1 VLSDEASAVQAKEG
15 DEKMGDDPTRIARSV
30 AIDTLRQRFSASG
43 EVPEADLPTP
53 VLRSWVRCHRLGM
66 EMGERV
72 RPPSTTRGDL
82 MVARERSAM
91 LLEHAAGV
99 MEHLHEQIRA
109 SGSMVLLADASGLIL
124 HGIGD
129 PAFVDR
135 ANRVAL
141 QPGANWSEC
150 ERGTNAIGATLVERA
165 AVEVLGSEHYLDCN
179 GVLTCSAAPILD
191 WRGELLGA
199 LDISGDHRNH
209 QPHTL
214 GLARMGV
221 RLVERRL
228 FESEH
233 ARHALLSFHPRP
245 EGVGGLQEGLL
256 AIDPDGE
263 IVAADH
269 QARVLLGIADR
280 RPVRMGGFSSLFRS
294 SFGTVIGRAARDPAA
309 LIELELRAG
318 ARIHARVRVS
328 PAWQI
333 GAQRAQAGGGARA
346 AAAPDP
352 SRSARRRV
360 TLETLSTGDAALQ
373 FALDRCARI
382 VGRNIPILIQGESG
396 SGKELLARACHHSGP
411 RAEGP
416 FVAVNCAAIP
426 ENLIESELFGYVG
439 GAFTGARKEGAIGKI
454 QQAHGGTLFLDEIG
468 DMPLAMQARLL
479 RVLQERCVQPVG
491 ASAAVPVDIA
501 LLCATHRVLGEQVK
515 AGRFREDLYYRVNGL
530 AVQLPPL
537 RARSDL
543 RRIVRRVLDASGH
556 HPEPARIT
564 VAPETMAILEAYSW
578 PGNIRQLQN
587 VLEVALALLD
597 ADEACIRPM
606 HLPEEV
612 VLSAAVDAAASA
624 PVRAVPLALAT
635 DDFSLLPLR
644 RARALDDE
652 AIRAA
657 IARFDGNL
665 SAAARHLGVAR
676 NTLYRR
682 MGRPF

>member
-1 VLSDEASAVQAKEG
+1 LPPAAVLSDEASAVQAKEG

-318 ARIHARVRVS
+318 KPGLADRRAAGAGRRWRARGGCSRPVALRAPPGHARDLVY
-328 PAWQI
+328 
-333 GAQRAQAGGGARA
+333 
-346 AAAPDP
+346 
-352 SRSARRRV
+352 RRR
-360 TLETLSTGDAALQ
+360 G
-373 FALDRCARI
+373 
-382 VGRNIPILIQGESG
+382 
-396 SGKELLARACHHSGP
+396 
-411 RAEGP
+411 
-416 FVAVNCAAIP
+416 
-426 ENLIESELFGYVG
+426 
-439 GAFTGARKEGAIGKI
+439 
-454 QQAHGGTLFLDEIG
+454 
-468 DMPLAMQARLL
+468 
-479 RVLQERCVQPVG
+479 
-491 ASAAVPVDIA
+491 AAVRA
-501 LLCATHRVLGEQVK
+501 R
-515 AGRFREDLYYRVNGL
+515 
-530 AVQLPPL
+530 PL
-537 RARSDL
+537 RAHRRPQHPDPDP
-543 RRIVRRVLDASGH
+543 RRIGFRQG
-556 HPEPARIT
+556 
-564 VAPETMAILEAYSW
+564 AP
-578 PGNIRQLQN
+578 R
-587 VLEVALALLD
+587 
-597 ADEACIRPM
+597 AC
-606 HLPEEV
+606 LP
-612 VLSAAVDAAASA
+612 
-624 PVRAVPLALAT
+624 PQ
-635 DDFSLLPLR
+635 
-644 RARALDDE
+644 
-652 AIRAA
+652 RAA
-657 IARFDGNL
+657 RRG
-665 SAAARHLGVAR
+665 
-676 NTLYRR
+676 TLCRGQLR
-682 MGRPF
+682 GDPREPD